1 MAYCGEDCALSRLQ
15 AGDDAL
21 EFLGGR
27 WFVIGLAPDVAKVA
41 AHLLRADYI
50 ALAVAGL
57 PLVDVLAEVNRSAYE
72 GLDW

>member
-1 MAYCGEDCALSRLQ
+1 MAIGGEDSALARLQ
-15 AGDDAL
+15 VGDYAL

-50 ALAVAGL
+50 ALAVASL
-57 PLVDVLAEVNRSAYE
+57 PLVDVFAEVNRSACE
-72 GLDW
+72 GLDR